1 MKRANW
7 KQISLLIIG
16 LLIFSYILVQLGGDS
31 VKLIKTN
38 FNIKY
43 LLIYLFVA
51 SISFFP
57 FVWRWQII
65 LSGYGYKISFLKLLK
80 MQISGFALSYITPSA
95 RVGGEPLRVYMLNK
109 ECNVDYKTGTAS
121 VILDK
126 YMEFLGATTFGLIGL
141 FLLFITPNIS
151 IGSRFLLLGIIFGS
165 IFILGSFYHRLIKNK
180 PVFFSLFSL
189 FLSRKRL
196 KKFSKNLK
204 EVDKKMTYFVTHH
217 KREFF
222 LSYAFYF
229 ISAVIFIMEFK
240 YLLLSFGVSITLL
253 QLILVIIVLGIAS
266 YIPLPMA
273 LGSLEAGQSGIFQ
286 LLMNDGSIGLALSL
300 IHRVKSLAFS
310 AIGIILIFLFGGK
323 EFFKKDR

>member
-1 MKRANW
+1 MIKKKEPQREAIKLQVVEALQEDAYKGIVRIDPTIMKKLGLERGDIVFIEGGRQAYSIVDRAYPADLGE
-7 KQISLLIIG
+7 SIIRMDG
-16 LLIFSYILVQLGGDS
+16 I
-31 VKLIKTN
+31 
-38 FNIKY
+38 
-43 LLIYLFVA
+43 
-51 SISFFP
+51 
-57 FVWRWQII
+57 
-65 LSGYGYKISFLKLLK
+65 
-80 MQISGFALSYITPSA
+80 
-95 RVGGEPLRVYMLNK
+95 
-109 ECNVDYKTGTAS
+109 AS